1 MHKSCIHVMYAHYS
15 PPRLLDIAS
24 FVLDI
29 GTTSFAQT
37 LPAII
42 HNSNTEPIPIRR
54 DESGSC
60 ASNTCD
66 DDATTAST
74 IPLSISATNNCVDD
88 DIIDSDDIEIG
99 KKEAGDVVIV
109 ERRRVVVAGGKN
121 AIGYVIVICLFYDGV
136 FLLCITF
143 SVTNQVNKPHTL
155 SHVHYCVVVKR

>member
-1 MHKSCIHVMYAHYS
+1 M
-15 PPRLLDIAS
+15 DIAS

-42 HNSNTEPIPIRR
+42 HNNNTDPIPIRR

-66 DDATTAST
+66 DEYATTAST
-74 IPLSISATNNCVDD
+74 IPLSMSATNNCVDD

-99 KKEAGDVVIV
+99 TKEADDVAAV

-121 AIGYVIVICLFYDGV
+121 AVGYVIVICLFYDGV
-136 FLLCITF
+136 FLLC
-143 SVTNQVNKPHTL
+143 VTNQVVKPHTL
-155 SHVHYCVVVKR
+155 SHYTTAS